1 MGMETSLIHV
11 HQTSEEAEVQPE
23 LPNDEDARTPPTTV
37 LREERRPSQDELMGY
52 HDDDDDDWPE
62 NDELYD

>member
-1 MGMETSLIHV
+1 LGHPHHIGGHEEPQPVEPDQGVQAAPPPRTSV
-11 HQTSEEAEVQPE
+11 
-23 LPNDEDARTPPTTV
+23 
-37 LREERRPSQDELMGY
+37 EERRPSQDELMGY